1 MLLCIICMFCNRWVY
16 YILEM
21 LKKRAGDEAAAD
33 RAQMEL
39 STAGNKTKLTDQ
51 TNHIIMLQSLIDLTP
66 VLND

>member
-1 MLLCIICMFCNRWVY
+1 MYVCNRWVY

-39 STAGNKTKLTDQ
+39 STSGTQPNKT
-51 TNHIIMLQSLIDLTP
+51 
-66 VLND
+66 

>member
-1 MLLCIICMFCNRWVY
+1 MLLMYVLQYCRWVY

-51 TNHIIMLQSLIDLTP
+51 PYHIMLQSLIDL
-66 VLND
+66 NDWFKLI

>member
-1 MLLCIICMFCNRWVY
+1 MFCNRWVY

-51 TNHIIMLQSLIDLTP
+51 TNHIMLQSLIERDLTP